1 MGWMINEMPSHQ
13 KRAAREAHPCEPGV
27 GDPRRIEQAR
37 RSETTQLVRFLRD
50 RGLRLTG
57 ERLRLLEAIYDQHGH
72 IDADQLHATMSA
84 EGAKISRAT
93 VYRNLDLLAECGLV
107 RKHRIGRR
115 YVYEHVHAGLDH
127 DHLVCMDC
135 GRIVEFVSPGISALQ
150 GEICRAHGF
159 VPRPHQLQI
168 LAHCLDCSAPRTAGR

>member
-1 MGWMINEMPSHQ
+1 M
-13 KRAAREAHPCEPGV
+13 AHA
-27 GDPRRIEQAR
+27 PRQPEVD
-37 RSETTQLVRFLRD
+37 QLVRYLRG

-57 ERLRLLEAIYDQHGH
+57 ERLRLLQAIYDHHGH
-72 IDADQLHATMSA
+72 IDANALHRAMTS
-84 EGAKISRAT
+84 EGAKISRAS
-93 VYRNLDLLAECGLV
+93 VYRNLDLLAESGLV

-135 GRIVEFVSPGISALQ
+135 GRIVEFVSPGITALQ

-159 VPRPHQLQI
+159 SPRPHHLQI
-168 LAHCLDCSAPRTAGR
+168 LARCLDCAKRNDAGK